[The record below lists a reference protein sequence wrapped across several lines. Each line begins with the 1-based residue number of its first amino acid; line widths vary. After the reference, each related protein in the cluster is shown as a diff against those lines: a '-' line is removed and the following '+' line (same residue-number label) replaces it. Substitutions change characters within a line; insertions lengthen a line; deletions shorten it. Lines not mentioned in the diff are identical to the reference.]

1 MITLRG
7 LLFLVLA
14 LGLTALALEYVD
26 GAGTQVIVGWVLAC
40 VAAYGL
46 ALLEWRGVVS

>member
-1 MITLRG
+1 MITIRG

-26 GAGTQVIVGWVLAC
+26 GASTQVIVGWVMAC
-40 VAAYGL
+40 IAAWGL
-46 ALLEWRGVVS
+46 AVVEIRGVVA